1 MVARGEGHVIT
12 SGSVAA
18 DYPYPGGS
26 TYAGSKAFV
35 KQFALALRSDLQG
48 KNVRVTNIAAGTARG
63 STTFVFEW
71 DQARNATTKTPYTT
85 YQIGKSCAYTFSG
98 SDKAVGGNSGLT
110 LMTGPGPH
118 YKLSARCTCDR
129 GVAYAMVRV
138 YEGKAAWMGPQ
149 NLTASLMKTP
159 LAFYSTCSPV
169 R

>member
-1 MVARGEGHVIT
+1 MNRVAVT
-12 SGSVAA
+12 AVA
-18 DYPYPGGS
+18 
-26 TYAGSKAFV
+26 
-35 KQFALALRSDLQG
+35 ALALAASVFLSRAIAQSPVNVPQ
-48 KNVRVTNIAAGTARG
+48 NVRVTNIAAGTARG